1 MHDDFE
7 HCMIKMYSLDYLLN
21 KLYTIFQINNLIQI
35 FFLPIQGKFS
45 VRGKGWC
52 ESTRN
57 HSASSWV
64 PKLRFATKN
73 PNYQVNKIKFR
84 KFKVNSNLFDLNR
97 NNGTSNVY

>member
-1 MHDDFE
+1 MHDNFE
-7 HCMIKMYSLDYLLN
+7 NCMIKMYILDNLLN
-21 KLYTIFQINNLIQI
+21 KLCTIFQIDNLILF

-64 PKLRFATKN
+64 LKLRFATKN
-73 PNYQVNKIKFR
+73 PNYQVNKINVR
-84 KFKVNSNLFDLNR
+84 KVKVNSNLFDLNR
-97 NNGTSNVY
+97 NNGIYNVY

>member
-21 KLYTIFQINNLIQI
+21 ELYTIFQINDLIQI
-35 FFLPIQGKFS
+35 LLFFPIQGKFS

-64 PKLRFATKN
+64 LKLRFATKN
-73 PNYQVNKIKFR
+73 PNYEVKKHNQVQK
-84 KFKVNSNLFDLNR
+84 S
-97 NNGTSNVY
+97 